1 MMHIGPSGLTSNEKA
16 TSNLISTMLLMII
29 LTGVI
34 LSAISFAVPILGRAV
49 AVADMQ
55 KAKDVL
61 SSLDENIRTD
71 TQGTME
77 YRLYHGYLSGEKQK
91 IDVHIKY
98 LNNSIY
104 RIINLNGCTLNYKQT
119 EDIPC
124 PSIRYTTETSLQ
136 NGGVLRLDISEV
148 DFDLVSQPGYHRIR
162 FSSYQENSSYT
173 GNFTV
178 HIKYQQ
184 YNRSRYYSNI
194 NRVDFNIKKIS
205 LWDEEWRG

>member
-1 MMHIGPSGLTSNEKA
+1 MHIGPYSLASNEKA

-61 SSLDENIRTD
+61 SSLDKSIRTD

-77 YRLYHGYLSGEKQK
+77 YRLYHGYLIEEKQK
-91 IDVHIKY
+91 IDVQIKH

-104 RIINLNGCTLNYKQT
+104 RTINLNSCTFNYKQA

-124 PSIRYTTETSLQ
+124 PSISYATETSLQ
-136 NGGVLRLDISEV
+136 NGGVLRIDMSEI
-148 DFDLVSQPGYHRIR
+148 DCDLVPQPGYHRIR
-162 FSSYQENSSYT
+162 FSSYQENSSHT

-178 HIKYQQ
+178 HINYHQ

-194 NRVDFNIKKIS
+194 KRVDFEIKKIS
-205 LWDEEWRG
+205 VWDEEWRR